1 MTHKM
6 NEARHRGNGG
16 RASKADQ
23 LGGSINSQNSLGNGS
38 AQGADLYRLFRI
50 SRFPLLYDAPGP
62 DIGGFVFTMSH
73 WDGLESYEYYSVN
86 HISKSGT
93 GWQSQRIY
101 VPEWADISASILAE
115 FCSAE
120 LL

>member
-1 MTHKM
+1 MAKLDF
-6 NEARHRGNGG
+6 NP
-16 RASKADQ
+16 
-23 LGGSINSQNSLGNGS
+23 SLVP
-38 AQGADLYRLFRI
+38 QGVDLHRLFRTP
-50 SRFPLLYDAPGP
+50 RFPLLYDAPGP
-62 DIGGFVFTMSH
+62 DIGGYVFTMSH
-73 WDGLESYEYYSVN
+73 WDGMENYTYFSVN
-86 HISKSGT
+86 HLSESGT